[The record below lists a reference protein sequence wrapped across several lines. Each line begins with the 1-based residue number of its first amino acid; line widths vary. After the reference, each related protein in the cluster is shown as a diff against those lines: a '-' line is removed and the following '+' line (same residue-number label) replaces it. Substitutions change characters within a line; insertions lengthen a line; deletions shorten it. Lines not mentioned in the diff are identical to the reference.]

1 MWQFPL
7 TIRGE
12 PVSTIVELLG
22 VMRRQLRQWDAA
34 RDNRAAFLRVYA
46 AMTAG
51 VEERRSQGF
60 FLDPAWIER
69 VAVRFGWYYFHAL
82 DEWEAGGRA
91 PPCGGQPPA
100 GLNPHCP
107 RRLPPA
113 WAFAFEQAKRRRT
126 FVLQDILLGMN
137 AHINNDLALV
147 MWELLVGE
155 GDATDRER
163 SIRRRF
169 DHDQIN
175 RVLELV
181 IPGVEREVAS
191 HYGRGI
197 KPLSWVLGDL
207 DEALTL
213 FGLITYRDKV
223 WQNTQFLVAATET
236 ERATV
241 IHWIEQD
248 ALQVAQ
254 MVARFGPLRAFRPLA
269 PLTRR
274 LRLF

>member
-12 PVSTIVELLG
+12 PVSSIVELLG

-82 DEWEAGGRA
+82 GEWEAARRA
-91 PPCGGQPPA
+91 PP
-100 GLNPHCP
+100 
-107 RRLPPA
+107 A
-113 WAFAFEQAKRRRT
+113 WTYAFEQAKRRRT

-137 AHINNDLALV
+137 AHINNDLPLV
-147 MWELLVGE
+147 VWELLVGE
-155 GDATDRER
+155 GDAADRER

-197 KPLSWVLGDL
+197 RPLSWVLGDL

-223 WQNTQFLVAATET
+223 WQNAQFLLAATEA

-248 ALQVAQ
+248 ALHVAELI
-254 MVARFGPLRAFRPLA
+254 ARFGPLRAFRPLA
-269 PLTRR
+269 SLTRR

>member
-12 PVSTIVELLG
+12 PVSTIVELLA

-51 VEERRSQGF
+51 VEERRGQGF

-82 DEWEAGGRA
+82 GEWEAGRRA
-91 PPCGGQPPA
+91 
-100 GLNPHCP
+100 
-107 RRLPPA
+107 PPA

-147 MWELLVGE
+147 VWELLVGE
-155 GDATDRER
+155 GDAKDRER

-223 WQNTQFLVAATET
+223 WQNAQFLVAASEQ
-236 ERATV
+236 ERPTV

-248 ALQVAQ
+248 ALHVAQ

-269 PLTRR
+269 SLTRR

>member
-1 MWQFPL
+1 LWQFPL
-7 TIRGE
+7 TIQGE
-12 PVSTIVELLG
+12 SVSSIEALLR

-46 AMTAG
+46 GMSAG
-51 VEERRSQGF
+51 VLERIDQGF

-82 DEWEAGGRA
+82 AEWEAGRRA
-91 PPCGGQPPA
+91 
-100 GLNPHCP
+100 
-107 RRLPPA
+107 PPA
-113 WAFAFEQAKRRRT
+113 WAFAFEQTRRRRT

-137 AHINNDLALV
+137 AHINNDLPLV
-147 MWELLVGE
+147 MWEMLVGE
-155 GDATDRER
+155 GDALTRER
-163 SIRRRF
+163 SVRRRF

-181 IPGVEREVAS
+181 IPVAGREAARTD
-191 HYGRGI
+191 GRGI

-207 DEALTL
+207 DESLAL

-223 WQNTQFLVAATET
+223 WQNAQFLLAAAET
-236 ERATV
+236 ERPTV

-248 ALQVAQ
+248 ALHVAQ
-254 MVARFGPLRAFRPLA
+254 LIARFGPLRPFRPLA
-269 PLTRR
+269 GLTRR

>member
-51 VEERRSQGF
+51 VEERRGQGF

-82 DEWEAGGRA
+82 GEWEKGRRA
-91 PPCGGQPPA
+91 
-100 GLNPHCP
+100 
-107 RRLPPA
+107 PPA

-147 MWELLVGE
+147 VWELLVGE
-155 GDATDRER
+155 GDAADRER

-207 DEALTL
+207 DEALAL

-223 WQNTQFLVAATET
+223 WRNAQFLLAATEA

-248 ALQVAQ
+248 ALQVAKL
-254 MVARFGPLRAFRPLA
+254 VARFGPLRAFRPLA
-269 PLTRR
+269 PLARR